1 MLKVIFFERYVEFEA
16 EIFMGSMIFRQYPKW
31 FALAERIAVIA
42 TEGIF
47 SAMFV
52 PLSLVWLPMRE
63 RRS

>member
-1 MLKVIFFERYVEFEA
+1 
-16 EIFMGSMIFRQYPKW
+16 MGSIIFRQYPKW

-52 PLSLVWLPMRE
+52 PLSLVWLPMWE